1 MIKKG
6 TKTKGGLIPKGRTKS
21 VQTTPVEKKEEY
33 IAITNVK
40 LDRLPSKGFT
50 YPDDASISHR
60 MYKCGELDM
69 INNSNMTP
77 KQLME
82 IALEGINTNFDKME
96 LTVPDFLFLGLLRKI
111 SIYNETSFTASCLC
125 KKCRQKTSMDIPA
138 FDMEFDDLGIKG
150 LPARVTL
157 NGKLMEFEPLTVGR
171 FFDLLDKDMASDTLA
186 TYAAE
191 CMNMDFDEAYE
202 HIQNLT
208 EEDYEEIE
216 FIDEAMHHGLK
227 PIEIK
232 CTATIKIEGK
242 EKSKS
247 KEVECGHVNLVHVQG
262 GDVLVT
268 PFRKQERTKG
278 SRVQFG

>member
-1 MIKKG
+1 MVENG
-6 TKTKGGLIPKGRTKS
+6 AKGGLVPKGRVES
-21 VQTTPVEKKEEY
+21 VQTVTDKKEDY

-50 YPDDASISHR
+50 YNDDATISHR

-77 KQLME
+77 KQLMGL
-82 IALEGINTNFDKME
+82 ALEGINTNFDKME
-96 LTVPDFLFLGLLRKI
+96 LTLPDFLFLGLLRKI
-111 SIYNETSFTASCLC
+111 SIYNETSFTASCIC
-125 KKCRQKTSMDIPA
+125 KKCKRKASADISA
-138 FDMEFDDLGIKG
+138 FDMEFDDLKIKG
-150 LPARVTL
+150 LPAKVTL
-157 NGKLMEFEPLTVGR
+157 NGKPMEFMPLTIDR
-171 FFDLLDKDMASDTLA
+171 FFTLLDKGMGANTLA

-191 CMNMDFDEAYE
+191 CTNMEFDEAYE
-202 HIQNLT
+202 HIQNLN

-216 FIDEAMHHGLK
+216 FIDKAMHHGVK
-227 PIEIK
+227 PVEIK
-232 CTATIKIEGK
+232 CDVLIKIEGK
-242 EKSKS
+242 GKSKD
-247 KEVECGHVNLVHVQG
+247 KEVECGYKNLVHVQG

>member
-1 MIKKG
+1 MEESA
-6 TKTKGGLIPKGRTKS
+6 KGGLVPKGRGQD
-21 VQTTPVEKKEEY
+21 VQPVTDKKEEY
-33 IAITNVK
+33 IAITNMK
-40 LDRLPSKGFT
+40 LDRLPSKGLT
-50 YPDDASISHR
+50 YPENAIISHR

-82 IALEGINTNFDKME
+82 LALKGINTSFDKME

-125 KKCRQKTSMDIPA
+125 KKCKRKASSDIPA

-150 LPARVTL
+150 LPAKVTL
-157 NGKLMEFEPLTVGR
+157 NGKLMEFKPLTVGR
-171 FFDLLDKDMASDTLA
+171 FFDLLDKDMGANTLA

-191 CMNMDFDEAYE
+191 CTNMDFDEAYE
-202 HIQNLT
+202 HIMSLT
-208 EEDYEEIE
+208 EEDYEEIQ
-216 FIDEAMHHGLK
+216 FIDEAMHHGVK

-232 CTATIKIEGK
+232 CTSTIKVEGK
-242 EKSKS
+242 GKAKD
-247 KEVECGHVNLVHVQG
+247 KEVECGQINLVHVQG
-262 GDVLVT
+262 GDVLIT
-268 PFRKQERTKG
+268 PFRKQERIKG